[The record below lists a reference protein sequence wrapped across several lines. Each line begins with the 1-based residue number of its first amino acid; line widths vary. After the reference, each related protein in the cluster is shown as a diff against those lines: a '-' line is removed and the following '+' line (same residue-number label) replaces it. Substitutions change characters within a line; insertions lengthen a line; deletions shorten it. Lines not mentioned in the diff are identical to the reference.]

1 VDSDHLLQQY
11 KEKNRAVYQFF
22 EQLRDQAVS
31 NEERCAELSLET
43 VPRNIELDIL
53 TALAVPQI
61 YGTLCSQLRMQ
72 FMFVQPSI
80 VVGATIVSA
89 SATLQRMW
97 DPNVQLST
105 LARALAH
112 Q

>member
-1 VDSDHLLQQY
+1 MESQNEILL
-11 KEKNRAVYQFF
+11 
-22 EQLRDQAVS
+22 S
-31 NEERCAELSLET
+31 SEERCSELSLES
-43 VPRNIELDIL
+43 VPRNIDLEIL

-89 SATLQRMW
+89 SATLQRLW

-105 LARALAH
+105 LARAIAH
-112 Q
+112 QRANEN